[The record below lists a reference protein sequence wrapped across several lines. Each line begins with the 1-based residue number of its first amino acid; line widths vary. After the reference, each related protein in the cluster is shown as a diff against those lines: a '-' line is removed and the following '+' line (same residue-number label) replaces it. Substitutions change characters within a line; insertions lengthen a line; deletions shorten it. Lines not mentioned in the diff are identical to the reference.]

1 MIEFK
6 HLEQVLTEYAKELE
20 EKYKRNL
27 ESSGRKASGQLLTS
41 INYNIVINDNEYAI
55 DFNLEDYWKYVEE
68 GRGAGKFPPV
78 NKILEW
84 IRIKPVLPY
93 PDKNG
98 KLPTEKQLA
107 FLISRKIA
115 DEGFEGS
122 HDLSDTLEEVDYET
136 KIQDALDMDILGCI
150 DELFLILE

>member
-20 EKYKRNL
+20 EKYKLNL

-41 INYNIVINDNEYAI
+41 INYNIVINSNEYAI
-55 DFNLEDYWKYVEE
+55 DLNLEDYWKYVEE
-68 GRGAGKFPPV
+68 GRGPGKFPPV

-84 IRIKPVLPY
+84 IRIKPVLPH
-93 PDKNG
+93 PDNNG
-98 KLPTEKQLA
+98 KLPTEQQLA

-122 HDLSDTLEEVDYET
+122 HDLSDTIEEVDYET

>member
-150 DELFLILE
+150 DEIMTIFK